1 MDKTI
6 TIDFELYELIEYI
19 AEKIGIRPADVI
31 EAAVNGYFSDDRKE
45 YLKDCTFHPI

>member
-19 AEKIGIRPADVI
+19 AEKNGIKPADVI
-31 EAAVNGYFSDDRKE
+31 EDAVNEYFSDDRKE
-45 YLKDCTFHPI
+45 YWKERNYYE